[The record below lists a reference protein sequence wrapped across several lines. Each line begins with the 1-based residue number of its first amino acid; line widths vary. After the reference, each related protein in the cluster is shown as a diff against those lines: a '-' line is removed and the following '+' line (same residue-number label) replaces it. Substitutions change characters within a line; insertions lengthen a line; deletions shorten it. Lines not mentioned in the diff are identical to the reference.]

1 MPAALALALLFAAA
15 PGARDARGQG
25 AEARRAAGDP
35 SVESRRR
42 CFAAEKEEAVQACT
56 AALQSGLGAHASGV
70 VRQVLLATF
79 VELSRLPEAVALV
92 RAAAL
97 AAPADASAQLELGA
111 ALLHFADAA
120 DDALA
125 PLQAAVQL
133 RPGEARAYG
142 ELGLALHRLGQ
153 YPEAVAAFGEAE
165 RLDPGYFDDRPAAA
179 AIYES
184 AKRGQPWP

>member
-1 MPAALALALLFAAA
+1 MAA
-15 PGARDARGQG
+15 PAPAR
-25 AEARRAAGDP
+25 AGDP
-35 SVESRRR
+35 IEPRRR
-42 CFAAEKEEAVQACT
+42 CFTAEREEAVQACT
-56 AALQSGLGAHASGV
+56 AALQAGLGARAAGI

-79 VELSRLPEAVALV
+79 VELSRLPEAVELV
-92 RAAAL
+92 RAAAQ
-97 AAPADASAQLELGA
+97 AAPGDASAQLGLGA

-120 DDALA
+120 DDALG

-133 RPGEARAYG
+133 RPGDARAYG

-179 AIYES
+179 AIYDS
-184 AKRGQPWP
+184 AKRGRPWP